1 MTRNEAVKII
11 RVIVDSYSNY
21 KPSNLSETV
30 DVWCDMLSE
39 YSYQQVAVALKSY
52 ILSDSSGFAP
62 SIGQLVDKIRVVSQP
77 RQLSENEAWALVS
90 KALRNGYYG
99 AEEEFKKLP
108 EIVQKA
114 VGYPSNLR
122 DWSQQEENS
131 LSVIQSNFQRDYRTV
146 VKREEEISKMPAEVK
161 MLIEKIN
168 SNIGLEIKEAAVIEQ
183 KPIEYTDTEDVPQ
196 EFEEYLSKLRVGK

>member
-1 MTRNEAVKII
+1 MTRDETVKII
-11 RVIVDSYSNY
+11 RVIVDSYPNY

-99 AEEEFKKLP
+99 AEEEYSKLP
-108 EIVQKA
+108 KLVQDA
-114 VGYPSNLR
+114 VGHPSNLR
-122 DWSQQEENS
+122 DWSQQDES
-131 LSVIQSNFQRDYRTV
+131 ALSVIQSNFQRVYRTV
-146 VKREEEISKMPAEVK
+146 AQRETDISKMPTEVRG
-161 MLIEKIN
+161 LIEKIN
-168 SNIGLEIKEAAVIEQ
+168 SNIGLEIKELVAIEQ
-183 KPIEYTDTEDVPQ
+183 KPIEYTECEEVPK
-196 EFEEYLSKLRVGK
+196 EVEEYIKNLRG